1 MKYPGK
7 EAYHFPAGS
16 SHTSP
21 CMSPYF
27 RSKEYQAKKA
37 QWFREAGI
45 TAGAAIPREQD
56 HEEKPDEEET
66 EEGDY
71 DN

>member
-1 MKYPGK
+1 MHEPVLPISRIPG
-7 EAYHFPAGS
+7 
-16 SHTSP
+16 
-21 CMSPYF
+21 
-27 RSKEYQAKKA
+27 KKA

-56 HEEKPDEEET
+56 HGEKPDEEET